1 MIRYTL
7 FLGLII
13 GSSVAALAH
22 AQPDIA
28 LAHFD
33 QAVYFV
39 DDAKVALAET
49 SLPLILQKC
58 AVEDCS
64 DTPQN

>member
-13 GSSVAALAH
+13 GSTAAALAH
-22 AQPDIA
+22 AQPEIA
-28 LAHFD
+28 SAHFD
-33 QAVYFV
+33 QVVYLG
-39 DDAKVALAET
+39 DDAKLALAEP
-49 SLPLILQKC
+49 SHPLILQKC